1 MYLIGKLFF
10 MKINALAIQ
19 NKHILA
25 MLRSWIF
32 VNNLDDA
39 LFVPSNIQF
48 SEKKWSMAV
57 YRITQLYSLSQKI

>member
-1 MYLIGKLFF
+1 

-39 LFVPSNIQF
+39 LFVPSNMQF
-48 SEKKWSMAV
+48 NEKKWSMAV
-57 YRITQLYSLSQKI
+57 YRITQFICTKPKDLRYY